1 MNSTKRKSTSAPTM
15 LGLTETD
22 HKILELTALGY
33 TSKEIA
39 VKINLSETAVDKL
52 RAEMINKTH
61 SRNTA
66 SLVSFAYKFGLLKV

>member
-1 MNSTKRKSTSAPTM
+1 MNSTKKKPTPALNI

-22 HKILELTALGY
+22 HKILELTASGF

-39 VKINLSETAVDKL
+39 FKINLSETAVDKL
-52 RAEMINKTH
+52 RGEMINKTR

-66 SLVSFAYKFGLLKV
+66 SLVSFAYKFGLLKL